1 MNYLYENQTIDEKN
15 IIEFVKENK
24 SLHNSFELNF
34 EGVKPKNS
42 CGFIKINDENY
53 FIIPKISM
61 NDDTNLNIFIYMLL
75 YANDIKVKN
84 EDISNLQNIQYNFLK
99 IFIKFFSD
107 TLFEELKKGV
117 NKTYISKEENL
128 KVLKGKYLIKENFT
142 NFYHQNIYCQYDEFS
157 MNNELN
163 QFFFYVIKIFKRYSN
178 TANLFRC
185 ESIFDE
191 VEYCHMDINRI
202 KIKFDRLNYRFKKSF
217 DIAMLILKSLSTQVN
232 NSKNQS
238 FSFLFDMSEV
248 FEKFIGNLYKKI
260 DSSTKLQNVKYYG
273 NLKLKPDIVTN
284 SMIIDTKYK
293 LVKNKD
299 DLKTHDKYQMFT
311 YGINFG
317 KRETMLLYPKHIVDL
332 DEEPLKL
339 GKNENLVRLK
349 MRSID
354 LKCDDEGFEMYIDEI
369 RRRVRNYAGE

>member
-1 MNYLYENQTIDEKN
+1 
-15 IIEFVKENK
+15 
-24 SLHNSFELNF
+24 
-34 EGVKPKNS
+34 
-42 CGFIKINDENY
+42 
-53 FIIPKISM
+53 
-61 NDDTNLNIFIYMLL
+61 MLL

-84 EDISNLQNIQYNFLK
+84 EDISNLQNVQHNFLK

-128 KVLKGKYLIKENFT
+128 KVLKGKYIIKENFT

-163 QFFFYVIKIFKRYSN
+163 QFFFYVIKIFKRYLN
-178 TANLFRC
+178 TPNHFRC

-217 DIAMLILKSLSTQVN
+217 DIALLILKSLSTQVN

-248 FEKFIGNLYKKI
+248 FERFIGNLYKKI

-354 LKCDDEGFEMYIDEI
+354 LNFEDLGFDIYVNEI
-369 RRRVRNYAGE
+369 RRRIKNAI